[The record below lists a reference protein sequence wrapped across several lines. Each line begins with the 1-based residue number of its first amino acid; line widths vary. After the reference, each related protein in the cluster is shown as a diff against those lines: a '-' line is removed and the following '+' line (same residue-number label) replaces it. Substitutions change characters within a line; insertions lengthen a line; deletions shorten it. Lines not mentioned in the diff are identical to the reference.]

1 MLTKIFIN
9 DEGYEVNLLTDN
21 EVIKQIK
28 EDFIGNDGIKELSDS
43 TTLNTVIAHYIDY
56 YEKVEYN
63 NKEYF
68 ILKSRIPVEFKQK
81 THAKKFITNDEMGFR
96 VVGSILLP
104 ITFITTN
111 IFSAIKNIKNK
122 IKANFGSTKINAKY
136 DSTEV
141 VIGSMMILVL
151 NILFY
156 ILFAK
161 SSLPFWSI
169 FIVQA
174 VNFIFGI
181 LNPISYQYN
190 QIANYKLSAY
200 TFDSKYEV
208 ISDDPLQKLKSMKP
222 TQDKKK
228 IDFDFSKEEEK
239 IKEKT
244 YAQY

>member
-28 EDFIGNDGIKELSDS
+28 EDFIGNDGLKELSDS
-43 TTLNTVIAHYIDY
+43 QKLNTVIAQHIDY

-68 ILKSRIPVEFKQK
+68 ILKSCIPVEFKQK
-81 THAKKFITNDEMGFR
+81 THTKKFITNDEMGFR
-96 VVGSILLP
+96 VVGSIFLP
-104 ITFITTN
+104 IIFITSN
-111 IFSAIKNIKNK
+111 IFSALKNIRNK
-122 IKANFGSTKINAKY
+122 IKTKFGSTKINANY
-136 DSTEV
+136 GSSEA
-141 VIGSMMILVL
+141 VIGGMIILLL

-156 ILFAK
+156 ILFSK

-169 FIVQA
+169 FIVQG
-174 VNFIFGI
+174 VNFILGV

-190 QIANYKLSAY
+190 QIQNYKLSAY
-200 TFDSKYEV
+200 TFDTKYEV
-208 ISDDPLQKLKSMKP
+208 ISNDPLQKLKAMKP
-222 TQDKKK
+222 TQDRKK